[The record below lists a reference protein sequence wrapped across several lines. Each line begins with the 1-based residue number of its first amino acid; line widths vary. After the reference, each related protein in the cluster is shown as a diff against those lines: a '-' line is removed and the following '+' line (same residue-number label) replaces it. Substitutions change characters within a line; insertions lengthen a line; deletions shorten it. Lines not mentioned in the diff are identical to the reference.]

1 MGEGTETQLN
11 TAILGNLRMAYAFE
25 DLDLGQTN
33 TCGFNTVDLL
43 GLTHAGT

>member
-1 MGEGTETQLN
+1 MGDGTESQLQHCL
-11 TAILGNLRMAYAFE
+11 LGSLRMPYAFE
-25 DLDLGQTN
+25 DLDLGEMS